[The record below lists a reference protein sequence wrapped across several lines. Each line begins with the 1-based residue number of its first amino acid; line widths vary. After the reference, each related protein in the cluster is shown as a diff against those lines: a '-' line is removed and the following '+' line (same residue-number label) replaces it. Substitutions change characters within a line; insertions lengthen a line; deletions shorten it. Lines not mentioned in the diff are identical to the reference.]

1 MCRLQLLRLLGLK
14 RDLTQAAFKACA
26 SEVESWELADM
37 SPEERA
43 AALASARQL
52 VQELTSNPSLQ
63 GTSLYAAIRDIA
75 FVPASLVC
83 NIAVPS
89 ST

>member
-1 MCRLQLLRLLGLK
+1 MQLLRLLGLK
-14 RDLTQAAFKACA
+14 RDLNQAAFKACA

-43 AALASARQL
+43 TALAAARQL
-52 VQELTSNPSLQ
+52 VQELTSNSSLQ
-63 GTSLYAAIRDIA
+63 GTSLYAAIRDVA

-83 NIAVPS
+83 TAAAPS
-89 ST
+89 AA